1 VAEADPAEA
10 CGRLDELARKL
21 DRLNP
26 DAAGSLRGLEE
37 TITINRLEIGATL
50 AKTLATTNPM
60 ESSIDIVR
68 VHARNVKNWNADRRS
83 LRDGLQ
89 ADMRLRWAAA
99 GLLAA
104 EQQYRRVKGFRQL
117 PELAAA
123 LQPRPIDETAH
134 VA

>member
-1 VAEADPAEA
+1 
-10 CGRLDELARKL
+10 
-21 DRLNP
+21 
-26 DAAGSLRGLEE
+26 
-37 TITINRLEIGATL
+37 
-50 AKTLATTNPM
+50 M

-68 VHARNVKNWNADRRS
+68 VHARSVKNWDADRRS
-83 LRDGLQ
+83 RRDGHQ

-117 PELAAA
+117 PALAAA
-123 LQPRPIDETAH
+123 LQPRPVDHTAH

>member
-1 VAEADPAEA
+1 
-10 CGRLDELARKL
+10 
-21 DRLNP
+21 
-26 DAAGSLRGLEE
+26 
-37 TITINRLEIGATL
+37 
-50 AKTLATTNPM
+50 M

-68 VHARNVKNWNADRRS
+68 AHARNVKNWNADRRS
-83 LRDGLQ
+83 RRDGHQ

-117 PELAAA
+117 PALAAA
-123 LQPRPIDETAH
+123 LQPRPADHTAH